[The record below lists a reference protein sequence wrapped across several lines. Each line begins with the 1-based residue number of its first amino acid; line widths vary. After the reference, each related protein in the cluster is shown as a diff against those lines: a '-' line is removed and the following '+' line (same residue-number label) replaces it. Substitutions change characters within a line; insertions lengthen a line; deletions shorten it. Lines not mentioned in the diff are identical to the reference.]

1 MLGVLPFPGH
11 QRRVTGPVHATE
23 GAELAQHVVRVRLEV
38 FVERHGG
45 AVLVGVVHHI
55 HPAGA
60 VGLLTRGAALQD
72 DDVGSHFGAGILR
85 KGVVRQADS
94 PYQIGTLGD
103 VLAGLVA
110 VAVQEAVGYHHGQ
123 HATRAQGIDRAGEEV
138 VVNAEPGQVFAVR
151 VVQLLAAEW
160 RVAHGHIKVT
170 VRDRVLLVTH
180 AGDLGVRVKRGRNAG
195 GDAVQLHPMQGRGA
209 AGILR
214 HQAEEVA
221 HTHRRLDH
229 APTGKAQARKRLPH
243 AGHDLRAGVVR
254 VAGRGGSRRILL
266 GGKQGFQLCNLLL
279 PALVRGAVGA
289 LECGRDPAPAH
300 ILGQRRLIGSGNRA
314 AGGLQILEHPDSCHV
329 VGKLGL
335 VATLA
340 DRLGVDGEQ
349 IGGSVLRGY
358 SGCG

>member
-1 MLGVLPFPGH
+1 
-11 QRRVTGPVHATE
+11 
-23 GAELAQHVVRVRLEV
+23 
-38 FVERHGG
+38 
-45 AVLVGVVHHI
+45 
-55 HPAGA
+55 
-60 VGLLTRGAALQD
+60 
-72 DDVGSHFGAGILR
+72 
-85 KGVVRQADS
+85 
-94 PYQIGTLGD
+94 
-103 VLAGLVA
+103 
-110 VAVQEAVGYHHGQ
+110 
-123 HATRAQGIDRAGEEV
+123 
-138 VVNAEPGQVFAVR
+138 
-151 VVQLLAAEW
+151 
-160 RVAHGHIKVT
+160 
-170 VRDRVLLVTH
+170 
-180 AGDLGVRVKRGRNAG
+180 
-195 GDAVQLHPMQGRGA
+195 MQGRGA

-229 APTGKAQARKRLPH
+229 AATGKAQARKRLPH

-254 VAGRGGSRRILL
+254 VAGRGGSGRILL

-289 LECGRDPAPAH
+289 LECGRDPAPAN

-314 AGGLQILEHPDSCHV
+314 AGGLQILEHPDSRHV

-340 DRLGVDGEQ
+340 DLLGVDGEQ